1 MPLRNGAHGYGW
13 VSKSLHWLT
22 VGLLTAQF
30 AVGYRMEDE
39 DPALEREEDRLDEL
53 EDGCRAESDASETDA
68 GEAAEERCEEALE
81 LREDAL
87 DARQDDVVGDALSG
101 LFSGRAFGDGL
112 SLPEWHVLLGLSIVA
127 VAVVRLLWRA
137 TTPLPPWA
145 ESLSARERTLESLLE
160 KALLALLLIVPV
172 SGLLLVVGAAPVAL
186 HVAAHIAFFV
196 VVGLHVGLV
205 LRHTVIRRERHLSRM
220 L

>member
-1 MPLRNGAHGYGW
+1 MPLRNGAHGYGR

-22 VGLLTAQF
+22 VGLITAQF
-30 AVGYRMEDE
+30 VVGYRMADE
-39 DPALEREEDRLDEL
+39 DPALEREEDRLDAL
-53 EDGCRAESDASETDA
+53 EDGCRAETDA
-68 GEAAEERCEEALE
+68 GEAAEERCEEQLE

-112 SLPEWHVLLGLSIVA
+112 SLPEWHVLLGLSIIV

-145 ESLSARERTLESLLE
+145 ESLSAGERRLESVLE
-160 KALLALLLIVPV
+160 KALLALLLLVPA
-172 SGLLLVVGAAPVAL
+172 SGLLLVAGVAPVAL
-186 HVAAHIAFFV
+186 HVAAHVVFFA
-196 VVGLHVGLV
+196 VVGTHVGLV

>member
-22 VGLLTAQF
+22 VGLITAQF
-30 AVGYRMEDE
+30 VVGYRMEDE
-39 DPALEREEDRLDEL
+39 DPALEREEDRLDAL
-53 EDGCRAESDASETDA
+53 EDGCRARTDA
-68 GEAAEERCEEALE
+68 GEAAEERCEEQLE

-87 DARQDDVVGDALSG
+87 DARQDDVVGDALSR

-112 SLPEWHVLLGLSIVA
+112 SLPEWHVLLGLSIIA
-127 VAVVRLLWRA
+127 VAVLRLLWRA

-145 ESLSARERTLESLLE
+145 ESLSARERALESVLE
-160 KALLALLLIVPV
+160 KALLALLLLVPA
-172 SGLLLVVGAAPVAL
+172 SGLLLVAGAAPVAL
-186 HVAAHIAFFV
+186 HVAAHIAFFAV
-196 VVGLHVGLV
+196 LGLHVGLV
-205 LRHTVIRRERHLSRM
+205 LRHTVVRRERHLSRM